1 MSSQVFRYA
10 DGKLAN
16 SLAMAY
22 ALGGYLLGFGLLF
35 VRNRWLDAV
44 RNPFLGHAPGG
55 AALGDWEQAPGA
67 RLCHPPGAEE
77 HLLPLMVV
85 AGAAGA
91 DPGAQVFS
99 DRVMETRL
107 SAFTFG

>member
-1 MSSQVFRYA
+1 
-10 DGKLAN
+10 
-16 SLAMAY
+16 
-22 ALGGYLLGFGLLF
+22 
-35 VRNRWLDAV
+35 
-44 RNPFLGHAPGG
+44 
-55 AALGDWEQAPGA
+55 
-67 RLCHPPGAEE
+67 
-77 HLLPLMVV
+77 MVV